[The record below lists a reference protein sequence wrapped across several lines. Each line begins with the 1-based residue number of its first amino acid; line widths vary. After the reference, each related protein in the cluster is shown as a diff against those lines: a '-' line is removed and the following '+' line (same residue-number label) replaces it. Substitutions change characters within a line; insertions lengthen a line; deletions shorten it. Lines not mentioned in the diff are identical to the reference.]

1 MDGLYGAVKMFKKLS
16 RRMKS
21 WCLGLGLLVTLPALD
36 EGCVPAELQDQ
47 LDDLIGKIGDLFPID
62 LV

>member
-1 MDGLYGAVKMFKKLS
+1 MNGLYGVAEMLKKLS

-21 WCLGLGLLVTLPALD
+21 WCMGLGLLVTLPTLD
-36 EGCVPAELQDQ
+36 EGCVPAEFQDQ
-47 LDDLIGKIGDLFPID
+47 LDELIGQIGDLFPID